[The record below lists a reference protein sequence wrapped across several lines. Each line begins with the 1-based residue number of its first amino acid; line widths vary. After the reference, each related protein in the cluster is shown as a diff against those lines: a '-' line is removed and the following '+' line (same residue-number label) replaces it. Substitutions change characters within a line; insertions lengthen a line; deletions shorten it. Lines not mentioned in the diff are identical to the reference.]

1 MLSPSGLKVMSGSSQ
16 HQITLKQS
24 LYIIG
29 NLRRCGLRICIHLQ
43 YSLRRSEKHKKLKMI
58 LPIVRKV
65 VYIYT
70 KQGSGLKKSNLGHF
84 PMRKWPT
91 KWLLRLYKWKK
102 KCSDFG
108 VHGIQIE
115 WLGLTV
121 PTQKSVLTK
130 SRDIGQNVSNFA
142 GLVWKAD
149 FGHFLGNI
157 PSLCIR
163 PND

>member
-1 MLSPSGLKVMSGSSQ
+1 ME
-16 HQITLKQS
+16 
-24 LYIIG
+24 YI
-29 NLRRCGLRICIHLQ
+29 
-43 YSLRRSEKHKKLKMI
+43 LRRSEKHKKLKMI

-102 KCSDFG
+102 NCSDYG

-115 WLGLTV
+115 RLGLTV
-121 PTQKSVLTK
+121 PTQKSVWQNMDRVPRYYQKSVQNRPSKPNQQNLTHFGRYLGTRCTFFK
-130 SRDIGQNVSNFA
+130 TDFCVETVSQSRSI
-142 GLVWKAD
+142 W
-149 FGHFLGNI
+149 I
-157 PSLCIR
+157 PSTL
-163 PND
+163 

>member
-1 MLSPSGLKVMSGSSQ
+1 MTALHFGPS
-16 HQITLKQS
+16 
-24 LYIIG
+24 YI
-29 NLRRCGLRICIHLQ
+29 
-43 YSLRRSEKHKKLKMI
+43 LRRSEKQKKLKMI

-102 KCSDFG
+102 NCSDYG

-115 WLGLTV
+115 RLGLTV
-121 PTQKSVLTK
+121 PTQKSVLKNMHRVPRYYQK
-130 SRDIGQNVSNFA
+130 SVQNRPSKPNHRNLTHFGRYLGTRCIFFKTDFCVGTVSPSRSI
-142 GLVWKAD
+142 W
-149 FGHFLGNI
+149 I
-157 PSLCIR
+157 PWT
-163 PND
+163 P